1 MFGRLKDWRRV
12 ATRYD
17 RCPKVFLS
25 AIALAATVMSGYDA
39 RTRPDPRPLAEA
51 LRLAAADILETDPR
65 DLRATIELLGAAP
78 LVILSDSVLGGAG
91 YCRRLLDD
99 SRFSARVLLGR
110 AIAVL
115 DCPRGAACETSCSRC
130 LSDYSN
136 QVYWD
141 QFDRHP
147 VFGWLRSLLAESTPR
162 PAHAPDA
169 TVPVAQTAAATLRVR
184 LEGAGLVA
192 VSSPDLWGAED
203 RSEALTSARALRNWL
218 DEVSNRHALYLLPPG
233 AVDAGTP
240 TSLDR
245 EIAYALAPYERS
257 GQLRFGTLDGSAV
270 ANAPRLSVLK
280 GFGAEASV
288 DAFFASQDEAA
299 ALAGP
304 LERVIHLCSC
314 SAGDSWLASVQDSVR
329 TLPGPLAGLT
339 ERLRVFRFRPG
350 TARALTPLFQSVAG
364 RRIALEIEDPCC
376 GVRPHNRRRL
386 ASFAAAAGSAGVDI
400 ERLAVAWNPDHG
412 EPDTPQSQ
420 SSLLRAEL
428 RSAGVTVTPELH
440 HRSARNR
447 HFHDRIVTTQIVDDG
462 PRVNLRWDVTAGSD
476 NLMSHSKECSVFIE
490 ER

>member
-1 MFGRLKDWRRV
+1 
-12 ATRYD
+12 
-17 RCPKVFLS
+17 
-25 AIALAATVMSGYDA
+25 
-39 RTRPDPRPLAEA
+39 
-51 LRLAAADILETDPR
+51 
-65 DLRATIELLGAAP
+65 
-78 LVILSDSVLGGAG
+78 
-91 YCRRLLDD
+91 
-99 SRFSARVLLGR
+99 
-110 AIAVL
+110 
-115 DCPRGAACETSCSRC
+115 
-130 LSDYSN
+130 
-136 QVYWD
+136 
-141 QFDRHP
+141 
-147 VFGWLRSLLAESTPR
+147 VFGWLRGLLAESTPR

-169 TVPVAQTAAATLRVR
+169 AVPVAQTSAATLRVR

-218 DEVSNRHALYLLPPG
+218 DEASNRHALYLLPPG

-240 TSLDR
+240 TGLDR

-288 DAFFASQDEAA
+288 DAFYASQDAAA

-304 LERVIHLCSC
+304 LEGVSHLFSC

-350 TARALTPLFQSVAG
+350 TARALTPLFQGVAG
-364 RRIALEIEDPCC
+364 RHVALEIEDPWC

-386 ASFAAAAGSAGVDI
+386 ASFVAAAGSAGVDI
-400 ERLAVAWNPDHG
+400 ERLAVVWNPDHG

-420 SSLLRAEL
+420 SNALRAEL

-447 HFHDRIVTTQIVDDG
+447 HFHDRVVTIQTVDDG
-462 PRVNLRWDVTAGSD
+462 PRVNLRWDVTAGID